1 MTLVCLAFLISL
13 YSHLSALSFQP
24 PLTPCFPPFHL
35 SLPLP
40 VFSLSVCLGV
50 LSLIRAFGPSWRPT
64 PLNSSM
70 SALHLHCLFAAT
82 SAHCYWHCP
91 APERFI
97 LLTLTYLL
105 LLAAFCATAASDMVV
120 FPMSVLAFTSIT
132 SCKCEWNLQRLF
144 TAQHGQILGVFKW
157 QRAWKVILTFSY
169 RTVKSEL
176 TKGHEKYKM
185 QIINVIDKY

>member
-13 YSHLSALSFQP
+13 YSHLSPLSFQP
-24 PLTPCFPPFHL
+24 LLTPCFPPFRP

-40 VFSLSVCLGV
+40 VFSLSVYLGV

-70 SALHLHCLFAAT
+70 SALHLHCLLAST

-91 APERFI
+91 APQHFI

-105 LLAAFCATAASDMVV
+105 LLAAFFTTAASVMVV

-144 TAQHGQILGVFKW
+144 TARRVQIPGVFEW
-157 QRAWKVILTFSY
+157 QGAWKARITFSY
-169 RTVKSEL
+169 STVKSEL
-176 TKGHEKYKM
+176 TIQYKM